1 MPNFYDDNEDLRW
14 YVERGVDW
22 DPLVRLTEY
31 EMKAPDA
38 PASVEEAV
46 SGYRDILELVGGFVG
61 DEVAPRWKELLH
73 AHPRLVEGEVVE
85 APVVR
90 EVVEKLGQLGLFGI
104 NVPRELGGMNAPLLL
119 FQLTQE
125 LIARADTSV
134 CAHVGFH
141 GGIAMAALLYSVLE
155 GTTTFTSD
163 PPRIVDTRFRELIEE
178 IVAGRAW
185 GSMDIT
191 EPGAGSDMAALRTRG
206 ELLADGTWV
215 VTGQKVFITSGH
227 GRWHFVIART
237 EDLASPNGADDAYAG
252 LKGLSLFLVPA
263 WDWGPGGATEGQK
276 VWRATFDGVEEKLG
290 HTASATVSI
299 SFERSPAF
307 LVGERG
313 RGFQQMLVLMN
324 NARIGVGFECLGV
337 AEAAWRA
344 AKAYAATRPSMGK
357 TIDRHEMIAEIL
369 EDMQT
374 DIQGIRALA
383 VSACWHEEVSQK
395 VELVSRFLPL
405 DPARKAALE
414 AQQRVSRT
422 RSRALTPL
430 LKWLASERCVAIARQ
445 AIQVHGGSGYI
456 VETGVERLLRDAM
469 VFPIYEGTSQIQG
482 LMVMKD
488 TLLGVVKDPGGFLRD
503 FAAAQWTSLTGDPLA
518 RRVAGLRL
526 VALRAVRFLLLR
538 LTGAKARELPLTDPG
553 AWKAAF
559 ANWDPKRDFALAM
572 LHAERLTSLLVDVAV
587 ADALLLQVE
596 RDPARADVLVR
607 WLERAEPRARWRY
620 DEIVT
625 TGPRLLAILAAS
637 GAAASGAASTS
648 ASPLPSAA
656 K

>member
-1 MPNFYDDNEDLRW
+1 MNFYDDNADLRW

-46 SGYRDILELVGGFVG
+46 AGYRDILGLVGGFVG

-73 AHPRLVEGEVVE
+73 AHPRLVDGAVVE

-90 EVVEKLGQLGLFGI
+90 EIVEQLGGLGLFGL
-104 NVPRELGGMNAPLLL
+104 NVPRELGGLNTPLLV

-155 GTTTFTSD
+155 GTTTFTAD
-163 PPRIVDTRFRELIEE
+163 PPRIVATRFRELIDE

-191 EPGAGSDMAALRTRG
+191 EPGAGSDMAALTTRG
-206 ELLADGTWV
+206 EQLPDGTWV
-215 VTGQKVFITSGH
+215 VTGQKIFITSGH
-227 GRWHFVIART
+227 GRWHFVVART
-237 EDLASPNGADDAYAG
+237 EAPPAG
-252 LKGLSLFLVPA
+252 QPPGLGGLSLFLVPA
-263 WDWGPGGATEGQK
+263 WEWAADGEK
-276 VWRATFDGVEEKLG
+276 VWRAAFTGVEEKLG
-290 HTASATVSI
+290 HTASATVTI
-299 SFERSPAF
+299 NFDRSPAL
-307 LVGERG
+307 LVGARG

-324 NARIGVGFECLGV
+324 NARIGVGFESLGV

-369 EDMQT
+369 ENMQT
-374 DIQGIRALA
+374 DIQGVRALG
-383 VSACWHEEVSQK
+383 VSACWHEEVAQK
-395 VELVSRFLPL
+395 VELVSQFLPL
-405 DPARKAALE
+405 SPERKAELL
-414 AQQRVSRT
+414 AQQARSRR

-430 LKWLASERCVAIARQ
+430 LKWLASERCVEIARQ

-456 VETGVERLLRDAM
+456 VETGVERLLRDAV
-469 VFPIYEGTSQIQG
+469 VFPIYEGTSQIQA

-488 TLLGVVKDPGGFLRD
+488 TLLGVVKQPRAFVRD
-503 FAAAQWTSLTGDPLA
+503 LLVARWTSLTGAPLEA
-518 RRVAGLRL
+518 RVAGLRL
-526 VALRAVRFLLLR
+526 QALRAVRFLLMR
-538 LTGAKARELPLTDPG
+538 LTGSKLRDLPLTNPG

-572 LHAERLTSLLVDVAV
+572 LHAERLISLLADAAV
-587 ADALLLQVE
+587 AEALLEQVQ
-596 RDPARADVLVR
+596 RDPARAEVLVR
-607 WLERAEPRARWRY
+607 WLERAEPRARWKL
-620 DEIVT
+620 DEIVS
-625 TGPRLLAILAAS
+625 TGTRLLTVLDTVLDPVLDTAPAVVAEPVHV
-637 GAAASGAASTS
+637 AAA
-648 ASPLPSAA
+648 AA

>member
-1 MPNFYDDNEDLRW
+1 MPQNFYDDNEDLRW

-31 EMKAPDA
+31 EMGAPDA

-46 SGYRDILELVGGFVG
+46 GTYRDILGLVGGFVG

-73 AHPRLVEGEVVE
+73 AHPRMENGEVVE

-90 EVVEKLGQLGLFGI
+90 EVVEQLGQLGLFGLT
-104 NVPRELGGMNAPLLL
+104 VPRELGGMNTPLLL

-155 GTTTFTSD
+155 GSTTFSSD

-206 ELLADGTWV
+206 EQLPDGTWV
-215 VTGQKVFITSGH
+215 VTGQKIFITSGH

-237 EDLASPNGADDAYAG
+237 EDTDADDAYAG
-252 LKGLSLFLVPA
+252 LRGLSLFLVPA
-263 WDWGPGGATEGQK
+263 WDWGPGGAAAGEK

-299 SFERSPAF
+299 SFDRSPAM

-313 RGFQQMLVLMN
+313 RGFQQMVVLMN

-344 AKAYAATRPSMGK
+344 AKAYAAARPSMGK

-374 DIQGIRALA
+374 DIQGIRALG
-383 VSACWHEEVSQK
+383 VSACWHEEVAQK

-405 DPARKAALE
+405 APARKAALE
-414 AQQRVSRT
+414 AQQRTSRKQ
-422 RSRALTPL
+422 SRALTPL

-445 AIQVHGGSGYI
+445 SIQVHGGSGYI

-488 TLLGVVKDPGGFLRD
+488 TLLGVVKDPVGFLRD
-503 FAAAQWTSLTGDPLA
+503 FAATYWTSLTGDPLA
-518 RRVAGLRL
+518 ARVAGLRL
-526 VALRAVRFLLLR
+526 VALHAVRFLLLR
-538 LTGAKARELPLTDPG
+538 LTATKVRELPLGDPA

-572 LHAERLTSLLVDVAV
+572 LHAERLTSLLADAAV
-587 ADALLLQVE
+587 AETLLEQVA
-596 RDPARADVLVR
+596 RDPARADVLTR

-625 TGPRLLAILAAS
+625 TGPRLLATLASAATTVATS
-637 GAAASGAASTS
+637 TAGATPS
-648 ASPLPSAA
+648 APLSSAA